1 LDLFIE
7 QKYNFFP
14 YHLFHNIAGTYFL
27 MNYNLITILGPTASG
42 KTSLAAHLAA
52 KLHSSVI
59 SADSRQIYRG
69 MDIGTGKD
77 IVDYT
82 VNGQLIPYFLV
93 DICEAGVKYN
103 VYEFQKDFTTIFN
116 ELKQNNQLPVMCGG
130 SGMYIESVLKSYKMT
145 AVPVNE
151 ELRQQLE
158 IKTDEDLIAALTNL
172 KSLHNT
178 TDINTR
184 KRLIRAI
191 EIETFQKDNPF
202 DDYDFPEINSLIVGV
217 LFDRE
222 IQKQRITE
230 RLKQRLQ
237 SGMIDEVRLL
247 LEKGISAD
255 DLIYYGLEYKFITL
269 YLTGKLKYDEM
280 FQLLNIAIH
289 QFSKRQMTWFRKMER
304 EGFNIHWIDGH
315 LTLDEKVAAVTKL
328 LP

>member
-1 LDLFIE
+1 
-7 QKYNFFP
+7 
-14 YHLFHNIAGTYFL
+14 

-93 DICEAGVKYN
+93 DICDAGVKYN

-116 ELKQNNQLPVMCGG
+116 ELRLKNQLPVMCGG

-145 AVPVNE
+145 AVPVND

-158 IKTDEDLIAALTNL
+158 LKTDNGLIAVLSNL

-178 TDINTR
+178 TDINSR

-191 EIETFQKDNPF
+191 EIETFQKENLL
-202 DDYDFPEINSLIVGV
+202 DDYVFPEIKSLIVGV
-217 LFDRE
+217 HFDRE
-222 IQKQRITE
+222 IQKHRITE

-237 SGMIDEVRLL
+237 SGMIDEVKQL

-315 LTLDEKVAAVTKL
+315 LTLDEKVDAVTKL
-328 LP
+328 LA